1 MRRLTMSGPR
11 APISRIWWRLDLHP
25 RTLRVLPIGF
35 ERRIRLRSWLRPLIS
50 SSPMFKPRVAK
61 AVERLREAAA
71 EAAWTQWG
79 AIFTV
84 AAARKRAH
92 AIVDPEALMLLSFA
106 LSDHEPRLA
115 SVIRVMVYGESR
127 LFSVQRAKNL
137 MSLYPSTA
145 RERLGEFAHHGV
157 AGGVGRWASFPRLA
171 GPWTRAERE
180 QRPIA
185 CVLGRPAMI

>member
-1 MRRLTMSGPR
+1 MSGPR
-11 APISRIWWRLDLHP
+11 VATSRIWWRLDLP
-25 RTLRVLPIGF
+25 SRTLRVLPIGF

-127 LFSVQRAKNL
+127 LFSIQRAKNL
-137 MSLYPSTA
+137 MSLYPITA
-145 RERLGEFAHHGV
+145 RERLRELRQH
-157 AGGVGRWASFPRLA
+157 
-171 GPWTRAERE
+171 TRAWAR
-180 QRPIA
+180 
-185 CVLGRPAMI
+185 GRGA